1 MASGSDSAPTLRDHD
16 GFIES
21 LYHLLW
27 VKNIN
32 GESCPEVRVPDV
44 VIYKYRIPAYWY
56 FTGSDGQLKRKN
68 KTSIVNKK
76 I

>member
-1 MASGSDSAPTLRDHD
+1 MAAQRLRLRAHAALRDHD

-32 GESCPEVRVPDV
+32 GESCPEVLAVR
-44 VIYKYRIPAYWY
+44 RAW
-56 FTGSDGQLKRKN
+56 
-68 KTSIVNKK
+68 
-76 I
+76 